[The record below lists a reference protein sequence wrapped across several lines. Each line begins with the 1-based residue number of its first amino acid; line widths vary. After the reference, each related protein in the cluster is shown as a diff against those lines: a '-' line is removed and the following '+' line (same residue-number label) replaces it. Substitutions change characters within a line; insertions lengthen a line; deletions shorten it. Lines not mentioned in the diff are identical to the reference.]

1 MFKLQKLVCR
11 AHAYVTEDFEK
22 VKAAVANV
30 LQNTNFSV
38 KKLRLEGHFG
48 DPITVYECLLNDE
61 EQVEVVFRKVV
72 GSVGLSSVGIE
83 ERHGAGGKIHV
94 RIDKQKAFMGQIE
107 AEDVDPIKLEFSY
120 TGNWRE
126 AEKWLKNL

>member
-30 LQNTNFSV
+30 LQNTNFSA
-38 KKLRLEGHFG
+38 KKFLLEGHFG

-61 EQVEVVFRKVV
+61 EDVIEVFRKVV

-83 ERHGAGGKIHV
+83 EKQSSGGKIHI
-94 RIDKQKAFMGQIE
+94 RIDKQKAFLGEFE
-107 AEDVDPIKLEFSY
+107 AEDVDPIKLEFTY
-120 TGNWRE
+120 VGDWRE
-126 AEKWLKNL
+126 AEKWLRSL